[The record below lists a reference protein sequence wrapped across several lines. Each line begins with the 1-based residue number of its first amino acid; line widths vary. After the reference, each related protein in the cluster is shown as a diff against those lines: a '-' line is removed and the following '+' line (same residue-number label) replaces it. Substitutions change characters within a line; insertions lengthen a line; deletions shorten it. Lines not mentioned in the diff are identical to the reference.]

1 MSLGWGDW
9 WGVITRNCDCRS
21 AIFWVYI
28 YICFGSK
35 AVNGSDLKYIYPCF
49 KSWVLEIEDKN
60 ADINILIQQLFIEH
74 LLYAR

>member
-1 MSLGWGDW
+1 M
-9 WGVITRNCDCRS
+9 ITRNCDCRS
-21 AIFWVYI
+21 TIFWVYI

-60 ADINILIQQLFIEH
+60 ADDINILIQQLFIEH